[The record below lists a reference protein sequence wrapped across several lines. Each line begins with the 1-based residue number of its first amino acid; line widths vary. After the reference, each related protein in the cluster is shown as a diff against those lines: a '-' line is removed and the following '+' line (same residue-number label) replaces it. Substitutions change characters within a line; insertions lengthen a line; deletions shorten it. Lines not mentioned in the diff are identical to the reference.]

1 MSKNPNRKPNDNNN
15 NDEDN
20 NNDVDNETLRRGCY
34 VKRRTRHV
42 TRVRFRGGAWNWI
55 FRAKR
60 KYLDPKRKYP
70 TISMVVYY
78 CYLEVYIIR
87 YMYRTGNNNT
97 INISTNS
104 NNSF

>member
-1 MSKNPNRKPNDNNN
+1 MSKNPNRKPNDNN

-34 VKRRTRHV
+34 VKTHKACDESSLS
-42 TRVRFRGGAWNWI
+42 GGGME
-55 FRAKR
+55 
-60 KYLDPKRKYP
+60 LDIQSKAEISRSEKKIP

-87 YMYRTGNNNT
+87 YTYRTGNNNT